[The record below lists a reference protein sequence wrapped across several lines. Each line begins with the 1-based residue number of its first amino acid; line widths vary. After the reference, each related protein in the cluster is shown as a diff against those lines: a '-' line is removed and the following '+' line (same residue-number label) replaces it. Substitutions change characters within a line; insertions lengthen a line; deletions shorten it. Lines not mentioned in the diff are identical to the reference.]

1 MIPALAAHGLGQV
14 AKAAN
19 NAPQVRKVS
28 LGTSARGG
36 LGHAASGLP
45 TLCSLPTVRYI
56 QAEGAVLRPVGLQL
70 QLGDA
75 VSIAFEP
82 LKLHLMH
89 KLLLHLTQVVQLE

>member
-1 MIPALAAHGLGQV
+1 MIHALAAHGLGQV
-14 AKAAN
+14 AKAAD
-19 NAPQVRKVS
+19 NAPQVRKMS
-28 LGTSARGG
+28 LGTRG

-56 QAEGAVLRPVGLQL
+56 RAEGAVLRPVGLQL

-75 VSIAFEP
+75 VSIAFGP